1 MGAVVEPVEHLKEL
15 DYVDLFNAFAGP
27 ARIPPS
33 KKAKKNAYLDLSHAC
48 VLLKESFRPTIS
60 ASRTLQRRA
69 QSSSITP

>member
-33 KKAKKNAYLDLSHAC
+33 KKAKKML
-48 VLLKESFRPTIS
+48 
-60 ASRTLQRRA
+60 TLA
-69 QSSSITP
+69 FLMPVSC